1 MHWIY
6 RNRLDRRQV
15 STLISLSEVVV
26 GEIYGKKVINNMEV
40 HRNRRL
46 RVALQKELEQL
57 EKQEKRMEKKFSKQE
72 PPEWKTALEAKV
84 PEKVRINLE
93 KAFCKAFSVV
103 FQHGNSLIEK
113 TYNKEELQKD
123 HEIQAYA
130 VQIKGNRKELRKMSK
145 NAGAA
150 DLRNMALTT
159 VEGAC
164 LGLLGIGIPDIVI
177 FIGMLMKGVYEAALH
192 YGFDYD
198 GPQERLLILKMME
211 ASLSRGEERAHM
223 NHEVDAMC
231 VTLPT
236 AEEAKNLL
244 QEQIDRTAKAF
255 AVDML
260 LLKFIQGLPVVG
272 VLGGA
277 ANPVYYRRI
286 MKYVQLKY
294 RKRYLIKKISEQ

>member
-1 MHWIY
+1 
-6 RNRLDRRQV
+6 
-15 STLISLSEVVV
+15 
-26 GEIYGKKVINNMEV
+26 MEV

-57 EKQEKRMEKKFSKQE
+57 EKQGKTNGEKFSAKQE

-130 VQIKGNRKELRKMSK
+130 VQIKGNCKELRKMSK

-159 VEGAC
+159 VEGAG

-177 FIGMLMKGVYEAALH
+177 FHRNADERCLRSSTAL
-192 YGFDYD
+192 
-198 GPQERLLILKMME
+198 
-211 ASLSRGEERAHM
+211 
-223 NHEVDAMC
+223 
-231 VTLPT
+231 
-236 AEEAKNLL
+236 
-244 QEQIDRTAKAF
+244 
-255 AVDML
+255 
-260 LLKFIQGLPVVG
+260 
-272 VLGGA
+272 
-277 ANPVYYRRI
+277 RI
-286 MKYVQLKY
+286 
-294 RKRYLIKKISEQ
+294 

>member
-1 MHWIY
+1 
-6 RNRLDRRQV
+6 
-15 STLISLSEVVV
+15 
-26 GEIYGKKVINNMEV
+26 MEV
-40 HRNRRL
+40 HHNRQL
-46 RVALQKELEQL
+46 LVALQKELEQL
-57 EKQEKRMEKKFSKQE
+57 EKQERRMEKISGKQE
-72 PPEWKTALEAKV
+72 PPEWKTALEARV
-84 PEKVRINLE
+84 PEKVRTNLE

-130 VQIKGNRKELRKMSK
+130 VQIKGNRKELRRMRK

-150 DLRNMALTT
+150 NLRNMALTT
-159 VEGAC
+159 VEGAG
-164 LGLLGIGIPDIVI
+164 LGLLGIGLPDIVI
-177 FIGMLMKGVYEAALH
+177 FTGMLMKGVYEAALH

-198 GPQERLLILKMME
+198 SPQERLFILEMME
-211 ASLSRGEERAHM
+211 ASLSRGEERVHM
-223 NHEVDAMC
+223 NHEVDTMC
-231 VTLPT
+231 AALPL

-260 LLKFIQGLPVVG
+260 LLKFVQGLPVVG

-277 ANPVYYRRI
+277 GNPVYYRRI

-294 RKRYLIKKISEQ
+294 RKRYLLNKISER

>member
-1 MHWIY
+1 
-6 RNRLDRRQV
+6 
-15 STLISLSEVVV
+15 
-26 GEIYGKKVINNMEV
+26 MEV

-103 FQHGNSLIEK
+103 FQHGNS
-113 TYNKEELQKD
+113 
-123 HEIQAYA
+123 
-130 VQIKGNRKELRKMSK
+130 GNRKELRKMSK

-159 VEGAC
+159 VEGAG

-198 GPQERLLILKMME
+198 VPQERLLILKMME